1 MLAVLLL
8 KKTEHLYFIWFA
20 FVLSDCCYTE
30 VVSVDL
36 LLNGSLSAC
45 DEHRFQFVLV
55 LYGHRLPRA
64 WRCRR
69 PWGCSSAV
77 GMRSGG
83 NAGGM
88 GWRLNWMSSASLWIL
103 GLSLPQHASPVPPVS
118 FPRAVALPAPALLPS
133 IPGGGGRAALRGGS
147 VWRSG
152 AGSGG
157 SGRGRPAH
165 LLPAPPWQPRRP
177 ARSSHRRLRPDLAP
191 SPGRAV
197 SSACREPRKSRRVHG
212 KVPLSEREGHLGAAL
227 SGCVVLRE
235 GEARGSLSRRGR
247 WGGGTRGP
255 RGGRWCGAV
264 CVKARW
270 GCSWRPCGLVLR
282 ATLVSGQRTFLHPP
296 ALGGSV
302 CAVSELC

>member
-1 MLAVLLL
+1 MNTATSSSWCFMGTGCPGRGGVAVPGG
-8 KKTEHLYFIWFA
+8 
-20 FVLSDCCYTE
+20 V
-30 VVSVDL
+30 
-36 LLNGSLSAC
+36 
-45 DEHRFQFVLV
+45 
-55 LYGHRLPRA
+55 RA
-64 WRCRR
+64 
-69 PWGCSSAV
+69 PWGCGQGPMQAGWV
-77 GMRSGG
+77 GGWTGWALRPYGFWNSFCRSTHPQYHLWVSPGPSPYRHRLSCRQSQGEGG
-83 NAGGM
+83 EQRCGAGLCG
-88 GWRLNWMSSASLWIL
+88 GAGRAL
-103 GLSLPQHASPVPPVS
+103 GQRAGAARASP
-118 FPRAVALPAPALLPS
+118 PS
-133 IPGGGGRAALRGGS
+133 AALT
-147 VWRSG
+147 
-152 AGSGG
+152 
-157 SGRGRPAH
+157 
-165 LLPAPPWQPRRP
+165 APPRRP

-197 SSACREPRKSRRVHG
+197 SSACREPRKSRRVRG
-212 KVPLSEREGHLGAAL
+212 KVPLSEREGHLGASL

-270 GCSWRPCGLVLR
+270 GCSWRPCGRVLR